1 MPRPPKVRVWYCD
14 RCLRRYQLTPEQ
26 VRIVNVDRAPTPAD
40 ATRLPVLLSVV
51 DGHTRGRICEQ
62 CVAVADPAHPL
73 DHTRSGP
80 GITAA
85 SISNATKPV
94 TERVSAQVRAVTPIT
109 PVVAPTEQLLTAG
122 VIELGSVEAG
132 YVAASRADATVR
144 GYRSDWNEWTVWCRA
159 HEFTPL
165 PAAPAAIAKYLSFL
179 AGHGAKVGTMSRRRS
194 AIRFAHAAAN
204 LPSPL
209 DDATVAAVWEG
220 IRRVHGA
227 PPDRSSPLMPPLLWR
242 CIDATPTRTG
252 TGEASLSGMRDRVLL
267 LVGFVG
273 ALRRSELTGID
284 IEHLEPHDK
293 GLVVHIPKSKTN
305 QYGDHDEL
313 VILPRNTQAPDRCP
327 VATITAWRRKAGID
341 TGPLLRG
348 LKRTGQPRTTRL
360 SDQAVTDIIK
370 AAVTRAGTD
379 PDAYTAHSLRAG
391 FVTWANLLG
400 ESDRAIARQTRH
412 RSMQSIGHYVRI
424 TDAWQ
429 MNAANNINQ

>member
-1 MPRPPKVRVWYCD
+1 MPRPPNVRVWYCD
-14 RCLRRYQLTPEQ
+14 RCLRRYQLTPDQ
-26 VRIVNVDRAPTPAD
+26 IRIVNPDRAPTPAE
-40 ATRLPVLLSVV
+40 ATRLPVLVSVL
-51 DGHTRGRICEQ
+51 DGNTLGRICDE
-62 CVAVADPAHPL
+62 CAVTADPVHPL
-73 DHTRSGP
+73 DHTRTGTGIAKDAGP
-80 GITAA
+80 KAP
-85 SISNATKPV
+85 KLV
-94 TERVSAQVRAVTPIT
+94 TERVSAPIRRLPIRIGSPGT
-109 PVVAPTEQLLTAG
+109 PVVVAPEEQP
-122 VIELGSVEAG
+122 LGTGEFALGHVEAA

-144 GYRSDWNEWTVWCRA
+144 GYRSDWNEWTQWCRA
-159 HEFTPL
+159 HEYTPL

-209 DDATVAAVWEG
+209 DDATVTAVWEG

-227 PPDRSSPLMPPLLWR
+227 PPDRSAPLMPPLLWR
-242 CIDATPTRTG
+242 CIDATPTRTDS
-252 TGEASLSGMRDRVLL
+252 GETSLSGLRDRVLL

-327 VATITAWRRKAGID
+327 VTAITAWRGTTGID

-348 LKRTGQPRTTRL
+348 LKRTGQPRATRL

-370 AAVTRAGTD
+370 TVVTRAGTD
-379 PDAYTAHSLRAG
+379 PDGYTAHSLRAG
-391 FVTWANLLG
+391 FVTRANLLG
-400 ESDRAIARQTRH
+400 EIGRASCRERVW
-412 RSMQSIGHYVRI
+412 R
-424 TDAWQ
+424 
-429 MNAANNINQ
+429 